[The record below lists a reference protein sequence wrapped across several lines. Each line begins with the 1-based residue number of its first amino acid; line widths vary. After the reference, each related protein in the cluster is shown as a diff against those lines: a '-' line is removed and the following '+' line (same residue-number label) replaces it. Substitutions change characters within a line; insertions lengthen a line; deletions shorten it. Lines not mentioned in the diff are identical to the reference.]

1 VLLGAGRPQP
11 GEGRQTSEG
20 GTAYLPLYL
29 AVLPLPAGGPLDPVA
44 AGYEYLC
51 GYTRRA
57 IRGAE
62 RRAGPLSGHED
73 LIPQGCRGGRAGAG
87 PPQEAFPRLLERA
100 PAEMRLLRDAVNR
113 VIARTIYQRRK
124 HPHVIDATRWPAPSR
139 PSERDWAEFR
149 ADCERGTGNLTAQ
162 E

>member
-1 VLLGAGRPQP
+1 APSNDAFTRGRFEGDAVTGEGRGEVVESPREVLLGAGRPQP

-29 AVLPLPAGGPLDPVA
+29 AVLPLPAGGPWGPVA
-44 AGYEYLC
+44 AGYEYLG

-57 IRGAE
+57 IRVAE
-62 RRAGPLSGHED
+62 RRAGPLSDHED
-73 LIPQGCRGGRAGAG
+73 LIQQVCLEWLEEAG

-113 VIARTIYQRRK
+113 VIARTI
-124 HPHVIDATRWPAPSR
+124 
-139 PSERDWAEFR
+139 
-149 ADCERGTGNLTAQ
+149 
-162 E
+162 